1 MCEEVTDMCAEVTVS
16 KIKVLIADDHPAF
29 REGLAQ
35 LLNRE
40 EDIEVT
46 AEASN
51 GQQTVELAK
60 NLQPDVALIDVAM
73 PGINGIDAAKQI
85 KSICP
90 QTAIIMLT
98 AYDYQSYILACLKIR
113 AAGYLLK
120 SSPVAEIVNT
130 IRAVHSGRGVFDL
143 KVLDAAMKRL
153 TGKEEDERLALEG
166 LHEREVQIVK
176 LVAKGMSNREI
187 ARQLFISE
195 RTVQTHVHRI
205 FEKLGVSSRTEA
217 VLYCLREGWLTME
230 DLR

>member
-1 MCEEVTDMCAEVTVS
+1 VS

-35 LLNRE
+35 LLNKQ
-40 EDIEVT
+40 EDIEVI
-46 AEASN
+46 AEAED
-51 GQQTVELAK
+51 GQQAIELAK
-60 NLQPDVALIDVAM
+60 ELQPNVALLDVAM
-73 PGINGIDAAKQI
+73 SGINGIEAAKQI
-85 KSICP
+85 KGACP

-120 SSPVAEIVNT
+120 SSPVPEIINS
-130 IRAVHSGRGVFDL
+130 IRSVHSGRGVFDL
-143 KVLDAAMKRL
+143 KTLDSAIKHWD
-153 TGKEEDERLALEG
+153 GKERDEGFALEG

-230 DLR
+230 DLSS

>member
-1 MCEEVTDMCAEVTVS
+1 VS
-16 KIKVLIADDHPAF
+16 KIKVLLADDHPAF
-29 REGLAQ
+29 REGLSQ
-35 LLNRE
+35 LLNKE
-40 EDIEVT
+40 EDIEVI
-46 AEASN
+46 AEAPD
-51 GQQTVELAK
+51 GQEAVELAED
-60 NLQPDVALIDVAM
+60 LQPDVALIDIAM
-73 PGINGIDAAKQI
+73 PDISGIEAAKQI
-85 KSICP
+85 KDLSP

-113 AAGYLLK
+113 TAGYLLK
-120 SSPVAEIVNT
+120 SSPVAEIVST

-143 KVLDAAMKRL
+143 KVLDSAMKRL
-153 TGKEEDERLALEG
+153 TGKEQDERLALEG
-166 LHEREVQIVK
+166 LREREIQIVK

-230 DLR
+230 DLT

>member
-1 MCEEVTDMCAEVTVS
+1 VN

-29 REGLAQ
+29 RQGLAQ

-40 EDIEVT
+40 EDIEAI

-51 GQQTVELAK
+51 GQQALELTK
-60 NLQPDVALIDVAM
+60 DLQPDVALIDIAM
-73 PGINGIDAAKQI
+73 PGINGIEVAKQM
-85 KSICP
+85 KSTCP
-90 QTAIIMLT
+90 KTAVIMLT

-120 SSPVAEIVNT
+120 SSPVAEIVNA
-130 IRAVHSGRGVFDL
+130 IRSAYSGHGIFDL
-143 KVLDAAMKRL
+143 KVLSAAMERWA
-153 TGKEEDERLALEG
+153 GKEKDERLAFER
-166 LHEREVQIVK
+166 LHERELQILK
-176 LVAKGMSNREI
+176 LIAKGMSNREI

-217 VLYCLREGWLTME
+217 VLYCLKEGWLTME
-230 DLR
+230 DLC

>member
-1 MCEEVTDMCAEVTVS
+1 MS
-16 KIKVLIADDHPAF
+16 KIRVLIADDHPAF

-40 EDIEVT
+40 EDIEVM

-51 GQQTVELAK
+51 GQQTIELAK
-60 NLQPDVALIDVAM
+60 ELQPDVALIDVSM
-73 PGINGIDAAKQI
+73 PGINGIEVAKQI

-90 QTAIIMLT
+90 QTAVIMLT
-98 AYDYQSYILACLKIR
+98 AYDYQTYILACLKIR
-113 AAGYLLK
+113 VAGYLLK
-120 SSPVAEIVNT
+120 SSPVSEIVNS
-130 IRAVHSGRGVFDL
+130 IRSVHSGCGVFDL
-143 KVLDAAMKRL
+143 KALDSAMKL
-153 TGKEEDERLALEG
+153 WDGKKLDDGFALEV
-166 LHEREVQIVK
+166 LHEREVQVVK

-217 VLYCLREGWLTME
+217 VLYCLKEGWLTME
-230 DLR
+230 DLSS